1 MKTIKPLV
9 EKAKNASEVFKTL
22 DITVSNA
29 VLHDMADALIEYQN
43 IIIQLNDQ
51 DIANSKAMHL
61 SPLAIDLLLINSE
74 RISELAASIRSLT
87 TKTTLLNLKDDKD
100 VDIPS
105 PSTLAIIYESRPNIT
120 AEAACLAFRSG
131 NAIVLRGG
139 REAFHS
145 NTAISSILCDVL
157 DQNGLPRELIT
168 LLPTTDRVS
177 MTELI
182 SLNNLIDYVIP
193 HGSEGLVQYIHQN
206 SKIPVLNRLPDIR
219 NAFDL

>member
-9 EKAKNASEVFKTL
+9 EKAKNTSEVFKTL

>member
-61 SPLAIDLLLINSE
+61 SPLAIDLLFINSE
-74 RISELAASIRSLT
+74 RISELAVSIRSLT
-87 TKTTLLNLKDDKD
+87 TRTTILNLKDDEN
-100 VDIPS
+100 VEIPS

-168 LLPTTDRVS
+168 LLPTSDRVS

>member
-9 EKAKNASEVFKTL
+9 EKAKNASKVFKTL

-74 RISELAASIRSLT
+74 KIRDLAASIRSLA
-87 TKTTLLNLKDDKD
+87 TKTSMLNLKDDKD

-131 NAIVLRGG
+131 NAIVLRGSK
-139 REAFHS
+139 EAFHS
-145 NTAISSILCDVL
+145 NTSISSILCDVL
-157 DQNGLPRELIT
+157 DQNGLARELIT
-168 LLPTTDRVS
+168 LLPTSDRVS
-177 MTELI
+177 MIELI

-206 SKIPVLNRLPDIR
+206 SKIPLMNKFPEIR
-219 NAFDL
+219 KAFDI

>member
-9 EKAKNASEVFKTL
+9 ERTKNASEVFKTL

-43 IIIQLNDQ
+43 IIINLNAQ
-51 DIANSKAMHL
+51 DVANAKAMHL
-61 SPLAIDLLLINSE
+61 SPLAMDRLLLNSE
-74 RISELAASIRSLT
+74 RITELAASIRYLT
-87 TKTTLLNLKDDKD
+87 TKTSVLTLKDNKHSN
-100 VDIPS
+100 ILS
-105 PSTLAIIYESRPNIT
+105 PSILAIIYESRPHLT

-131 NAIVLRGG
+131 NVIVLRGG
-139 REAFHS
+139 KEAFHT

-182 SLNNLIDYVIP
+182 SLEGIIDYVIP
-193 HGSEGLVQYIHQN
+193 HGSEGLVQYIQKN
-206 SKIPVLNRLPDIR
+206 SKISVLNKLPEIQD
-219 NAFDL
+219 AFNI

>member
-9 EKAKNASEVFKTL
+9 EKSKSASEVFKTL
-22 DITVSNA
+22 DITVVNA

-43 IIIQLNDQ
+43 IIIKLNDQ
-51 DIANSKAMHL
+51 DVANSKAMRL

-74 RISELAASIRSLT
+74 RISSLATSIRSLT
-87 TKTTLLNLKDDKD
+87 TKTTVLNLKNNND
-100 VDIPS
+100 VAIPS
-105 PSTLAIIYESRPNIT
+105 PSTLAIIYESRPHIT

-139 REAFHS
+139 KEAFHS

-168 LLPTTDRVS
+168 LLPTSDRVS

-182 SLNNLIDYVIP
+182 SLNNMIDYVIP
-193 HGSEGLVQYIHQN
+193 HESEGLIKYVQKN
-206 SKIPVLNRLPDIR
+206 SKIPVLNKLPKIQDVF
-219 NAFDL
+219 AT

>member
-9 EKAKNASEVFKTL
+9 EKAKNTSEVFKTL

-168 LLPTTDRVS
+168 LLPTSNRVS

>member
-9 EKAKNASEVFKTL
+9 EKAKNTSEVFKTL

-168 LLPTTDRVS
+168 LLPTSDRVS

>member
-1 MKTIKPLV
+1 MKTIKPLI
-9 EKAKNASEVFKTL
+9 EKTKNASEVFKTL

-43 IIIQLNDQ
+43 IIIKLNDQ

-61 SPLAIDLLLINSE
+61 SPLAMDRLLLNSKK
-74 RISELAASIRSLT
+74 ITELAASIRSLT
-87 TKTTLLNLKDDKD
+87 TKTTILNLKDDKD

-105 PSTLAIIYESRPNIT
+105 PSTLAIIYESRPHIT

-168 LLPTTDRVS
+168 LLPTSDRVS

-182 SLNNLIDYVIP
+182 SLNDLIDYVIS
-193 HGSEGLVQYIHQN
+193 HGSEGLVQYVHQN
-206 SKIPVLNRLPDIR
+206 SKIPVLNKLPEIR
-219 NAFDL
+219 KAFDI